1 MTAPAWFAPLARLA
15 FARGLP
21 LAGITVIATGLA
33 LLRWREETRA
43 AELLALPAGAA
54 LDAAGAV
61 RETLWTACALFLV
74 PWSALRCARQFAR
87 WRTGEL
93 DFLAPRAAPRAG
105 LVAAVCAGHVA
116 ACAVLVATVAFA
128 CEVGRSRTP
137 TFRAAEAV
145 PLPSTGWI
153 TGRAPYAA
161 RLGDR
166 EFAPGARL
174 EVELVLGAGA
184 GPATEVVLALAR
196 EGGARSEHRERLG
209 ARGRIEAE
217 VPEGNGALVLSLA
230 LTDPEARVFLGAE
243 TARAWTP
250 ADDARAASVELALR
264 LLALAAAA
272 SAVALA
278 LSAWLAPALA
288 TAGTLAL
295 ALFPAILDADVAA
308 FPARGL
314 GDALEAAGRARVPG
328 ALEPAPIVAACAL
341 VALAIVLCAAS
352 RPAWRRTR

>member
-54 LDAAGAV
+54 LDAAGAA

-87 WRTGEL
+87 WRRGEL

-137 TFRAAEAV
+137 TVRAADAV

-153 TGRAPYAA
+153 TGRAPYEA
-161 RLGDR
+161 RLDAR
-166 EFAPGARL
+166 ALAPGARL

-250 ADDARAASVELALR
+250 ADDARAASVELADSSR
-264 LLALAAAA
+264 
-272 SAVALA
+272 SR
-278 LSAWLAPALA
+278 PRR
-288 TAGTLAL
+288 
-295 ALFPAILDADVAA
+295 
-308 FPARGL
+308 ARSRSRSRRGSLPRSRRRARWRSRSSPRSSTRTSRRSPRAL
-314 GDALEAAGRARVPG
+314 GDALEAVGRARVPG